1 MQLLNKNYI
10 FITIMSHLM
19 LACVDKRKPE
29 VTPWGTVVG
38 EEQQTGNGKYSLDD
52 IIGS

>member
-10 FITIMSHLM
+10 FITIMSLVM
-19 LACVDKRKPE
+19 LACVDKRRPE

-38 EEQQTGNGKYSLDD
+38 EGQQAGNGK
-52 IIGS
+52 